1 MTDFRQPERKS
12 SWESSEKLLLVE
24 WSKSGLYKWLVR
36 ITVMLLAVGLSGV
49 GRSLLVGFDPLVK
62 LGRSVRNNLR
72 DIVHHFSKFVK
83 WYQ

>member
-1 MTDFRQPERKS
+1 
-12 SWESSEKLLLVE
+12 
-24 WSKSGLYKWLVR
+24 
-36 ITVMLLAVGLSGV
+36 MLLAVGLSGV

-83 WYQ
+83 